1 MADKYVPQ
9 EIEPKW
15 QQRWE
20 QDKLYRAVRDP
31 NKKKWYY
38 LTMFPYPS
46 GDLHI
51 GHWYAMAPSDAHA
64 RFFRMRGYN
73 VLFPIGFDAFG
84 LPAENAAIKKRIHPK
99 KWTYQNIERMRQQLR
114 SMGAMFDW
122 DREIITCDPE
132 YYRWNQWFFLKFY
145 EKGLAY
151 RKLMPVD
158 WCPNCNT
165 TLAREQ
171 VIGEERVCERCGTP
185 VVKKNLEQWFF
196 KITEYAEELK
206 DFSKL
211 DWPER
216 IKMAQRNW
224 IGDRSEGA
232 TVIFRTED
240 GHPLEIFTTRPDT
253 LWGATFMVLSPEH
266 PLLDEI
272 VPETHRAE
280 VEAYREQ
287 AARLSDI
294 ERTAEERP
302 KTGVFTGAY
311 AINPVTRERIPIWIA
326 DYVLMSYGTGA
337 IMAVPAHD
345 QRDFE
350 FARKYGLEIRPVIF
364 PLDENG
370 EPIPLDART
379 MTEAYEGPG
388 IMMNSGPLTGT
399 RIVKAK
405 GWDDPGIMKVIEWLE
420 AEGIGRRD
428 YQYRLRDWLIS
439 RQRYWGTPIPIIY
452 CDTCGIVPVPE
463 EELPVLLPDDVEFMP
478 TGVSP
483 LTYHEGFLNT
493 TCPRCGGPA
502 KRETDTMDTFVD
514 SSWYQYRYLS
524 PHYDKGPWDPEE
536 AAYWVPVDQYTGG
549 AEHATM
555 HLLYTRFFTK
565 VLRDLGLVNF
575 DEPMIRLYNQGVILG
590 EPRDGDFVIVDGEW
604 VTTEADAFRAT
615 SIRAIRDGE
624 RPEPLVSETR
634 IQGEVYGRDEKTVR
648 VHVGEGRFIIVHV
661 DEHTRLEIP
670 GISNPRIAD
679 LIFHLDAEKMS
690 KSKGNVV
697 APDALVAQYGAD
709 TVRAYLMFAFRWDQ
723 GGPWNSKG
731 IEGVHRWLH
740 RVWHLVLDEP
750 TVQRDATQEEIKA
763 LRRKTHQTIKRVT
776 QDMEEFAFN
785 TAIAALMELTN
796 LMQRLKETSAVST
809 EEWKEARDTLL
820 LLLAPFTPHI
830 AEELWVRTGH
840 AYSIHQQRWPEWDEE
855 WVKEE
860 TITLVVQVNGKVRDK
875 IPAPAGL
882 SEEEAKKLALA
893 SPKVQRHIDGKEI
906 RRIIFAQGRILNI
919 VTQ

>member
-20 QDKLYRAVRDP
+20 QDKLYRAVRAPD
-31 NKKKWYY
+31 KKKWYY

-84 LPAENAAIKKRIHPK
+84 LPAENAAIRHRIHPK
-99 KWTYQNIERMRQQLR
+99 EWTYSNIQRMRQQLR

-122 DREIITCDPE
+122 DREVITCDPE

-151 RKLMPVD
+151 RKLSPVD

-171 VIGEERVCERCGTP
+171 VIGEERRCERCNTP

-196 KITEYAEELK
+196 KITAYAEELK

-216 IKMAQRNW
+216 IKTAQLNW

-232 TVIFRTED
+232 TVIFRTEN

-272 VPETHRAE
+272 VPPTYREQ
-280 VEAYREQ
+280 VDAYREQ

-311 AINPVTRERIPIWIA
+311 AINPVNGERIPIWIA

-350 FARKYGLEIRPVIF
+350 FARKYGLEIRPVIY
-364 PLDENG
+364 PLNEEG
-370 EPIPLDART
+370 EPIPLNADS

-388 IMMNSGPLTGT
+388 IMVNSGPLTGT

-420 AEGIGRRD
+420 AQGIGKRD

-452 CDTCGIVPVPE
+452 CDQCGIVPVPE
-463 EELPVLLPDDVEFMP
+463 DDLPVILPDDVEFMP

-483 LTYHEGFLNT
+483 LTYHEDFLNT

-524 PHYDKGPWDPEE
+524 PHYDQGPWDPEE
-536 AAYWVPVDQYTGG
+536 ARYWLPVDQYTGG

-565 VLRDLGLVNF
+565 VLRDLGLVDF

-604 VTTEADAFRAT
+604 EDQETGIFRA
-615 SIRAIRDGE
+615 RALRAVRGE
-624 RPEPLVSETR
+624 DRPQPQVTDTR
-634 IQGEVYGRDEKTVR
+634 IQGEVYARDEKTVR
-648 VHVGEGRFIIVHV
+648 VHVGEGRMVLVHV
-661 DEHTRLEIP
+661 DEQTRLEIP
-670 GISNPRIAD
+670 GIANPRVAD
-679 LIFHLDAEKMS
+679 LVFHLDAEKMS

-697 APDALVAQYGAD
+697 APDELVARYGAD
-709 TVRAYLMFAFRWDQ
+709 SVRAYLMFAFRWDQ
-723 GGPWNSKG
+723 GGPWSSTG

-740 RVWHLVLDEP
+740 RVWHLILDTP
-750 TVQRDATQEEIKA
+750 RVQRDARPDEVKA

-796 LMQRLKETSAVST
+796 LMQKLKETSVVDT
-809 EEWKEARDTLL
+809 EAWTEARDTLL

-840 AYSIHQQRWPEWDEE
+840 PYSIHQQSWPEWDEE
-855 WVKEE
+855 LVKED
-860 TITLVVQVNGKVRDK
+860 TITLVVQINGKVRDK

-893 SPKVQRHIDGKEI
+893 SPKVRRHLDGKEI

-919 VTQ
+919 VTR